1 MQSGESIYNLIPQ
14 PVVAPERPPMH
25 RSKYPGEVDPATF
38 EFGDRVRKG
47 TGTFGRNPET
57 IKPKTDAF
65 LKRTSP
71 HVRNCPSEL
80 PKASRASPVVPKRG
94 DPSIRGSPGR
104 PRSTRYLPV
113 IIQALTVAPRSQL
126 APIPDRSRL
135 DDDQDE
141 GQEAAPCAQAGRGAG
156 DGPGER

>member
-47 TGTFGRNPET
+47 TGTFGRNP
-57 IKPKTDAF
+57 
-65 LKRTSP
+65 
-71 HVRNCPSEL
+71 VRNCPSEL